1 MKREIERYNL
11 LEGKFKDLL
20 FKYASVAEENKKNK
34 ERIFTV
40 QSGARMQN
48 YANFLDE
55 SGDFGDNRKGKSTYA
70 TQAAAANDKEV
81 GLDTFEKGLEDSL
94 NKLKF

>member
-20 FKYASVAEENKKNK
+20 FKYTSVAEENKKNK

-55 SGDFGDNRKGKSTYA
+55 SGDFGDNKKGKSTYA
-70 TQAAAANDKEV
+70 RQAAAGEDV
-81 GLDTFEKGLEDSL
+81 GGLDTFEKGLEDSL
-94 NKLKF
+94 NKIKF

>member
-20 FKYASVAEENKKNK
+20 FKYSSVAEENKKNK
-34 ERIFTV
+34 ERIFAV

-48 YANFLDE
+48 YQNFLDE
-55 SGDFGDNRKGKSTYA
+55 SGDFGESKKGRSTYA
-70 TQAAAANDKEV
+70 RQAATQED

-94 NKLKF
+94 NKIKF